1 MAVHED
7 LVFLTEVGLEFL
19 HEEIGMVDVEQDDLD
34 LDGREEG
41 ELVLYHDGSKEL
53 V

>member
-7 LVFLTEVGLEFL
+7 LVLFGEVGLEFL
-19 HEEIGMVDVEQDDLD
+19 HEEIGVVDVEQDDLD
-34 LDGREEG
+34 FNGREEG
-41 ELVLYHDGSKEL
+41 KLVLYHNGSKEL